1 MTAVAQGSTDIL
13 TALRR
18 LGGKA
23 TVGDVVAATGI
34 PAEDARAGLKA
45 LLEGRQGHLAV
56 TESGELLYEFHPR
69 LIERDRDPL
78 LARLKRGAWEI
89 FRKGFKAGIVV
100 MLVVYFVVFVALVL
114 AAIFAQQRGGDR
126 RSGGWGG
133 SRRGHGGFGNIWLW
147 YWLMGR
153 GWSPRRPYYGHRWER
168 TLGQKEKV
176 PFYKKV
182 FAFVFG
188 PDEPRADP
196 QQRDRDVLA
205 LIRARKGVLSS
216 AELVQHTALPLPQA
230 DDEMGRL
237 VAAYGG
243 EPVVSPDG
251 ELAFAFPELMVSAH
265 GRVREPEPK
274 PAWQRLEHPRE
285 VTGNDAGANALV
297 GAINGFNLIAA
308 ATAPWFIFPRLGLGG
323 MAAYVALVLIP
334 VTYSLTFFAVP
345 ALRSLAVRR
354 ENRKREKRNVR
365 RVLLGSVYDLALD
378 KGAGVQVD
386 PATAHVARRLE
397 GQGVSRADVERALHE
412 LAAEFDADVEPDPDG
427 ELIYRFPKLRAQ
439 FTAAEAVRRM
449 LALDDKALGTIVY
462 NTGDTSEQEGRRDLE
477 AFDRALAEA
486 RGADLGR
493 YLPSPGKVAFE
504 DDWERVMVE
513 RAQS

>member
-1 MTAVAQGSTDIL
+1 M
-13 TALRR
+13 
-18 LGGKA
+18 
-23 TVGDVVAATGI
+23 GDVVAATGI
-34 PAEDARAGLKA
+34 PADDARTGLKA
-45 LLEGRQGHLAV
+45 LLESRRGHLAV
-56 TESGELLYEFHPR
+56 SDTGELLYEFHPR
-69 LIERDRDPL
+69 LIERDREPL
-78 LARLKRGAWEI
+78 LARLKRRAWEL
-89 FRKGFKAGIVV
+89 FRTGFKAGIVV

-114 AAIFAQQRGGDR
+114 AAIFAQQRGGGR

-133 SRRGHGGFGNIWLW
+133 GRHGHGHFSFGNFWLW

-153 GWSPRRPYYGHRWER
+153 GWSPGRRYYGRRWER

-196 QQRDRDVLA
+196 NEKDRDILGLV
-205 LIRARKGVLSS
+205 RARKGVLSS
-216 AELVQHTALPLPQA
+216 AELVQHTALPLPEA

-243 EPVVSPDG
+243 EPVVSPGG
-251 ELAFAFPELMVSAH
+251 ELAFAFPDLMVSAH
-265 GRVREPEPK
+265 GRVREREPK
-274 PAWQRLEHPRE
+274 PAWQRLEYPRE

-297 GAINGFNLIAA
+297 GAINGFNLMAA

-323 MAAYVALVLIP
+323 VAAYVGLVLIP
-334 VTYSLTFFAVP
+334 VAYSLTFFAVP

-354 ENRKREKRNVR
+354 ENRKRERRNVR
-365 RVLLGSVYDLALD
+365 RVLLGLVYDLALD

-397 GQGVSRADVERALHE
+397 HQRVSRGDVERALQE
-412 LAAEFDADVEPDPDG
+412 LAAEFDADVEPDADG
-427 ELIYRFPKLRAQ
+427 NLIYRFPRLREQ
-439 FTAAEAVRRM
+439 FTASEAVRRM
-449 LALDDKALGTIVY
+449 LALDDKALGAIVY
-462 NTGDTSEQEGRRDLE
+462 HSGDTPEQEGRRDLE

-486 RGADLGR
+486 RGANLGQ
-493 YLPSPGKVAFE
+493 YLPSPGKVSFE
-504 DDWERVMVE
+504 DDWERAGVE
-513 RAQS
+513 AARL